1 MLVEYIKSYE
11 ITITTNYYK
20 MNKYYLHDG
29 TENIGPFNIEELKQQ
44 NINRNTQ
51 VWCEGMEDWKDAGTI
66 EELKI
71 LFPVLPPP
79 IKKTT
84 TENKKQDVTVNIK
97 THSSLY
103 KIFKIIGIVFL
114 ILILL
119 SLVVKI
125 LDSKDSSPSTYQESV
140 MTIQEIEAA
149 SPMNY
154 LQADGTYNSNF
165 IGDKVKINC
174 VITNTATVTTYNDV
188 TVRVNFYSKT
198 NTLIGSEDYTLYEFY
213 PPNSKQE
220 FKLKVKAYNNVSSLG
235 WEVINASVK

>member
-1 MLVEYIKSYE
+1 MNTFYIFINE
-11 ITITTNYYK
+11 
-20 MNKYYLHDG
+20 
-29 TENIGPFNIEELKQQ
+29 EQQGPFTIEEIKLK
-44 NINRNTQ
+44 NITKNTL
-51 VWCEGMEDWKDAGTI
+51 VWSEGMEDWKEAGI
-66 EELKI
+66 VEELKA

-84 TENKKQDVTVNIK
+84 TEKKKQDVTVNIK

-125 LDSKDSSPSTYQESV
+125 LDSKHSSSATYEESV

-154 LQADGTYNSNF
+154 LKADGTYNTNF
-165 IGDKVKINC
+165 FGDKVKING
-174 VITNTATVTTYNDV
+174 VITNSATVTTYKDV
-188 TVRVNFYSKT
+188 TVRINFYSKT

-213 PPNSKQE
+213 PPNSKQD
-220 FKLKVKAYNNVSSLG
+220 FKLKVKAYSNVSSLS